1 MTNEPL
7 ASRFR
12 PQTLDDIIGQ
22 DHILGPGKMLTRL
35 IQSDSFGCLIFYGP
49 PGTGKTTIASVI
61 AHTTHADFRA
71 INATTSGKADMQ
83 KIIAAAEETKRTG
96 RKRYYLSMRSTVST
110 KHSRTICC
118 LLLKRVS

>member
-12 PQTLDDIIGQ
+12 PKTLDEIVGQ
-22 DHILGPGKMLTRL
+22 DHILGEGKMLTRL

-61 AHTTHADFRA
+61 AHTTHADFQA

-83 KIIAAAEETKRTG
+83 KIIAKAEKTKENGGKTVLFIDEIHLVIGAGRTEG
-96 RKRYYLSMRSTVST
+96 SMA
-110 KHSRTICC
+110 
-118 LLLKRVS
+118 